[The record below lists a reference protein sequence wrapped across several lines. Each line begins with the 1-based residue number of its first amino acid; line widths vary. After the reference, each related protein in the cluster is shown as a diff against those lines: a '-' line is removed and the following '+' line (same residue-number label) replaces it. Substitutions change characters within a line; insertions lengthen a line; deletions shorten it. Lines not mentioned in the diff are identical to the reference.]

1 MPADSL
7 NMVTLLTGLL
17 GGLALFLLGMQQL
30 TGAMKAVAGRGMKKL
45 LSRVTGTPIR
55 GALTGI
61 VVTGAVQ
68 SSSVTTVLIVGF
80 ISAGLMT
87 LHQSIGII
95 LGANIG
101 STFTAQIIAF
111 KVTDWALGM
120 IAAGFALHS
129 LARRNW
135 LSQYGLLVLGLG
147 MLFLGMGAMS
157 DATRPLRTYEPF
169 LNTMA
174 SMANPVWGIAVGAI
188 FTAIVQSSGAT
199 TGIVIVLA
207 GQGVVSLDAG
217 IALILGANIGTCAT
231 AMLATIGKS
240 RAALQAA
247 VAHVLFN
254 LIGAIAWVAFI
265 PSLGEIATA
274 VSPAAP
280 HLEGMDRLAAEAPRQ
295 LANAHTIF
303 NVINMLVVL
312 PFTHPYARLVERLVP
327 ERAPAANGIVR
338 PKYLGEE
345 FLHAPDVAL
354 ENVRRELAHMG
365 EYALRMI
372 HEAPR
377 AVLSAK
383 EQPLESLEALDDNV
397 DTLHGA
403 ILPYL
408 SRLAQQSLT
417 TTQSLELQRLVGMAN
432 ELETLGDLIET
443 NLVTIGREIIQEEIT
458 VSPGTQEVLAP
469 LIDRVLWA
477 TEETVAALEAGDAK
491 RAAQVIEA
499 KEDVRILVNQARG
512 RILKRLGA
520 REPNRV
526 PTYRVETE
534 LIETYRRLFQSARRI
549 AKGVNRLHTNG
560 KTIGSD

>member
-199 TGIVIVLA
+199 TGINVS
-207 GQGVVSLDAG
+207 SLDESEQ
-217 IALILGANIGTCAT
+217 
-231 AMLATIGKS
+231 LAT
-240 RAALQAA
+240 
-247 VAHVLFN
+247 
-254 LIGAIAWVAFI
+254 
-265 PSLGEIATA
+265 
-274 VSPAAP
+274 
-280 HLEGMDRLAAEAPRQ
+280 
-295 LANAHTIF
+295 
-303 NVINMLVVL
+303 
-312 PFTHPYARLVERLVP
+312 
-327 ERAPAANGIVR
+327 
-338 PKYLGEE
+338 
-345 FLHAPDVAL
+345 
-354 ENVRRELAHMG
+354 
-365 EYALRMI
+365 
-372 HEAPR
+372 
-377 AVLSAK
+377 
-383 EQPLESLEALDDNV
+383 
-397 DTLHGA
+397 
-403 ILPYL
+403 
-408 SRLAQQSLT
+408 
-417 TTQSLELQRLVGMAN
+417 
-432 ELETLGDLIET
+432 
-443 NLVTIGREIIQEEIT
+443 
-458 VSPGTQEVLAP
+458 
-469 LIDRVLWA
+469 
-477 TEETVAALEAGDAK
+477 
-491 RAAQVIEA
+491 
-499 KEDVRILVNQARG
+499 RG
-512 RILKRLGA
+512 W
-520 REPNRV
+520 
-526 PTYRVETE
+526 
-534 LIETYRRLFQSARRI
+534 
-549 AKGVNRLHTNG
+549 
-560 KTIGSD
+560 